1 MDTHYLL
8 YIYDKM
14 RLDLVNVKNKDDNP
28 VAFLK
33 SVWKTSTAISL
44 LTYEKPKSKDHE
56 YFAIVQ
62 RNATL
67 LGEGQMLVL
76 QMLLTWRD
84 YVGRVEDE
92 STKYIM
98 PNDVLFDIAK
108 STPRDFGELEQV
120 LKRHFKHTHHESIIK
135 YEEDLLQ
142 RINGIIKSVEDKI
155 KQRVEENRKKTLKYD
170 PYADS
175 SSEEDSKV
183 VKKSKKAAAKVPV
196 LQNKPSQRSEL
207 KFSVEDFK
215 PKSQVF

>member
-8 YIYDKM
+8 YIYDQM
-14 RLDLVNVKNKDDNP
+14 RLELVKPKNKDDNP

-33 SVWKTSTAISL
+33 SVWKTSTAICL
-44 LTYEKPKSKDHE
+44 LTYDKPKAKDHE
-56 YFAIVQ
+56 YFAVVT

-92 STKYIM
+92 STKYVM

-108 STPRDFGELEQV
+108 STPRDFGELEMI
-120 LKRHFKHTHHESIIK
+120 LKRHFKHHHHESLIK

-142 RINGIIKSVEDKI
+142 RINEIIKSVEDKI
-155 KQRVEENRKKTLKYD
+155 KLRVEENRKKTLKYD

-175 SSEEDSKV
+175 SSEEESKVAKKKKV
-183 VKKSKKAAAKVPV
+183 VKAIKKDIAPQKST
-196 LQNKPSQRSEL
+196 LN
-207 KFSVEDFK
+207 FSVQDFK
-215 PKSQVF
+215 PTSQVF